1 MNLVDS
7 SGWLS
12 YLLDEPN
19 ADRFAPAI
27 VSTDELVVPS
37 IVVLEVYRHLRRS
50 LGIEVAVR
58 AVSPMTDGHAVY
70 LTQEIA
76 IYAGELGIRHN
87 LPLADS
93 VILATARSLDATLW
107 TQDSDFEGL
116 DNVEYIPRC

>member
-27 VSTDELVVPS
+27 VATDSLVVPS
-37 IVVLEVYRHLRRS
+37 IVILEVYSHLRRF
-50 LGIEVAVR
+50 LGIETAVR
-58 AVSPMTDGHAVY
+58 AVSPMQDGTGVD

-76 IYAGELGIRHN
+76 VLAGELGLHHD

-93 VILATARSLDATLW
+93 VILASARSFDATLW

-116 DNVEYIPRC
+116 ENVEYIPHR

>member
-27 VSTDELVVPS
+27 VATDSLVVPS
-37 IVVLEVYRHLRRS
+37 IVILEVYRHLRRF
-50 LGIEVAVR
+50 LGIETAVR
-58 AVSPMTDGHAVY
+58 AVSPLQDGTGVD

-76 IYAGELGIRHN
+76 LLAGELGQQHD

-93 VILATARSLDATLW
+93 VILASARSFNAILW

-116 DNVEYIPRC
+116 ENVEYIARR

>member
-12 YLLDEPN
+12 YLLGEQN
-19 ADRFAPAI
+19 AEVFAPAI
-27 VSTDELVVPS
+27 VATDRLIVPS
-37 IVVLEVYRHLRRS
+37 IVVLEVYRHLRRF
-50 LGIEVAVR
+50 LGIETAVR
-58 AVSPMTDGHAVY
+58 AVSPMQEGTGVD

-76 IYAGELGIRHN
+76 VLAGELGLRHD

-93 VILATARSLDATLW
+93 VILASARSVGATLW

-116 DNVEYIPRC
+116 EDVEYIPRC

>member
-27 VSTDELVVPS
+27 VATDSLVVPS
-37 IVVLEVYRHLRRS
+37 IVILEVYRHLRRF
-50 LGIEVAVR
+50 LGIETAVR
-58 AVSPMTDGHAVY
+58 AVSPLQDGTGVD

-76 IYAGELGIRHN
+76 LLAGELGLQHD

-93 VILATARSLDATLW
+93 VILASARSFNAILW

-116 DNVEYIPRC
+116 EHVEYIPRR

>member
-27 VSTDELVVPS
+27 VATDSLVVPS
-37 IVVLEVYRHLRRS
+37 IVILEVYRHLRRF
-50 LGIEVAVR
+50 LGIETAVR
-58 AVSPMTDGHAVY
+58 AVSPLQDGTGVD

-76 IYAGELGIRHN
+76 LLAGELGRRHD

-93 VILATARSLDATLW
+93 VILASARSLGAILW

-116 DNVEYIPRC
+116 EHVEYIPRR

>member
-27 VSTDELVVPS
+27 VATDSLVVPS
-37 IVVLEVYRHLRRS
+37 IVIFEVYRHLRRF
-50 LGIEVAVR
+50 LGIETAVR
-58 AVSPMTDGHAVY
+58 AVSPLQDGTGVD

-76 IYAGELGIRHN
+76 LLAGELGRRHD

-93 VILATARSLDATLW
+93 VILASARSLGAILW

-116 DNVEYIPRC
+116 EHVEYIPRR

>member
-19 ADRFAPAI
+19 AERFAPAI
-27 VSTDELVVPS
+27 LNTEVLVVPS
-37 IVVLEVYRHLRRS
+37 IVMLEVYRHVRRF
-50 LGIEVAVR
+50 LGIETALR
-58 AVSPMTDGHAVY
+58 AVSPLKGGHAAD

-76 IYAGELGIRHN
+76 ILAGELGNRHS

-93 VILATARSLDATLW
+93 VILATARSFDATLW
-107 TQDSDFEGL
+107 TQDADFEGL
-116 DNVEYIPRC
+116 KSVEYIPRR

>member
-27 VSTDELVVPS
+27 VATDSLIVPS
-37 IVVLEVYRHLRRS
+37 IVILEVYRHLRRF
-50 LGIEVAVR
+50 LGIETAVR
-58 AVSPMTDGHAVY
+58 AVSPLQDGTGVD

-76 IYAGELGIRHN
+76 LLAGELGLQHD

-93 VILATARSLDATLW
+93 VILASARSFNAILW
-107 TQDSDFEGL
+107 TQDSDFESL
-116 DNVEYIPRC
+116 EHVEYIPRR

>member
-27 VSTDELVVPS
+27 VATDSLVVPS
-37 IVVLEVYRHLRRS
+37 IVILEVYRHLRRF
-50 LGIEVAVR
+50 LGIETAVR
-58 AVSPMTDGHAVY
+58 AVSPLQDGTGVD

-76 IYAGELGIRHN
+76 LLAGELGLQHD

-93 VILATARSLDATLW
+93 VILATARSFNAILW

-116 DNVEYIPRC
+116 EHVEYIPRR

>member
-27 VSTDELVVPS
+27 LATEELLVPS
-37 IVVLEVYRHLRRS
+37 IVVLEVYRHLRRF
-50 LGIEVAVR
+50 LGTETAIR
-58 AVSPMTDGHAVY
+58 AVAPMSEGHALD
-70 LTQEIA
+70 LTNEIA
-76 IYAGELGIRHN
+76 LSAGELGRRHS

-93 VILATARSLDATLW
+93 VILASARSRDATVW
-107 TQDSDFEGL
+107 TQDSDFDGL
-116 DNVEYIPRC
+116 DRVEYIPRA

>member
-27 VSTDELVVPS
+27 VNTRELVVPS
-37 IVVLEVYRHLRRS
+37 IVLLEVYRHLRRS
-50 LGIEVAVR
+50 IGIELAVR
-58 AVSPMTDGHAVY
+58 AVSPMQEAQAAD
-70 LTQEIA
+70 LTQDIA
-76 IYAGELGIRHN
+76 ILAGELGNRHN

-93 VILATARSLDATLW
+93 VILATARIFDATLW

-116 DNVEYIPRC
+116 EMVEYIPRG